1 MLIDEI
7 KQENITAMKEKNAVA
22 RNILGI
28 VMNKYMLQ
36 AVEARATGKEV
47 GDVELVKIIQKTI
60 KELAE
65 EKENYLKVGNTE
77 EAEKIELQKNVIE
90 KYLPKML
97 SEEEIEKIILG
108 LEDKSVPNVMRFFKT
123 NHNGNCDMK
132 MVSTIL
138 NRINK

>member
-7 KQENITAMKEKNAVA
+7 KQENITAMKEKNTVA

-36 AVEARATGKEV
+36 TVEARSTGKEI
-47 GDVELVKIIQKTI
+47 GDAELVKIIQKTI
-60 KELAE
+60 KELTE

-97 SEEEIEKIILG
+97 SEEEIEQIISG
-108 LEDKSVPNVMRFFKT
+108 LEDKSVPSVMRYFKT
-123 NHNGNCDMK
+123 NYNGTCDMK
-132 MVSTIL
+132 TVSAIL
-138 NRINK
+138 NKMNK

>member
-7 KQENITAMKEKNAVA
+7 KQENVTAMKEKNAIA

-28 VMNKYMLQ
+28 VMNKYMIQ
-36 AVEARATGKEV
+36 TVEARGTGKEI

-60 KELAE
+60 KELTE

-97 SEEEIEKIILG
+97 SEEEIEQIILG
-108 LEDKSVPNVMRFFKT
+108 LEDKSVPSVMRHFKT
-123 NHNGNCDMK
+123 NYNGTCDMK
-132 MVSTIL
+132 TVSSIL
-138 NRINK
+138 NKINK

>member
-108 LEDKSVPNVMRFFKT
+108 LEDKSVPSVMRFFKT

-138 NRINK
+138 NRINI

>member
-36 AVEARATGKEV
+36 SVEARATGKEV

-60 KELAE
+60 KELTE
-65 EKENYLKVGNTE
+65 EKENYLKVNNTE
-77 EAEKIELQKNVIE
+77 EAEKIELQKQVIE

-97 SEEEIEKIILG
+97 SDEEIEQIILG
-108 LEDKSVPNVMRFFKT
+108 LEDKSVPSVMRYFKT

-132 MVSTIL
+132 SVSTIL
-138 NRINK
+138 NRIIK